1 MDSNKIN
8 ISKIETFLNEKID
21 NVVSKNTFVGSKVPD
36 KTAIPADWKDI
47 VLIDIPNGVRDFEAY
62 GQGTVLVS
70 LFARPMESG
79 RKNVAVLSKMEES
92 LNQVIKS
99 NTDKTYTLSRRL
111 TYTGYDSDID
121 WHFNTIEVI
130 IKIFKQT

>member
-8 ISKIETFLNEKID
+8 ISKIESFLNEKID

-79 RKNVAVLSKMEES
+79 RKNVAVLSKMEER

-130 IKIFKQT
+130 IKVF

>member
-79 RKNVAVLSKMEES
+79 RKNVAVLSKMEER
-92 LNQVIKS
+92 LNEVIKS

-121 WHFNTIEVI
+121 CHFNTIEVI
-130 IKIFKQT
+130 IKIF

>member
-92 LNQVIKS
+92 LNEVIKS
-99 NTDKTYTLSRRL
+99 NTNKTYTLSRRL

-130 IKIFKQT
+130 IKIF

>member
-8 ISKIETFLNEKID
+8 ISKIESFLNGKID

-92 LNQVIKS
+92 LNQVINS

-130 IKIFKQT
+130 IKVF

>member
-8 ISKIETFLNEKID
+8 ISKIETFLYEKID

-36 KTAIPADWKDI
+36 KTAIPTDWNDI
-47 VLIDIPNGVRDFEAY
+47 VLIDIPNGVRDFDAY

-79 RKNVAVLSKMEES
+79 RKNVAVLSKMEAS
-92 LNQVIKS
+92 LNEVINTSS
-99 NTDKTYTLSRRL
+99 NDTYLLKRRL
-111 TYTGYDSDID
+111 TFTGYDMNID
-121 WHFNTIEVI
+121 WHYNVIEITLTIL
-130 IKIFKQT
+130 

>member
-36 KTAIPADWKDI
+36 KTAIPTDWKDI

-79 RKNVAVLSKMEES
+79 RKNVAVLSKMEER

-130 IKIFKQT
+130 IKIF

>member
-8 ISKIETFLNEKID
+8 ISKIESFLNGKID
-21 NVVSKNTFVGSKVPD
+21 NVVSMNTFVGSKVPD
-36 KTAIPADWKDI
+36 KTAIPTDWKDI

-79 RKNVAVLSKMEES
+79 RKNVAVLSKMEEK

-130 IKIFKQT
+130 IKVF

>member
-36 KTAIPADWKDI
+36 KTSIPADWKDM

-79 RKNVAVLSKMEES
+79 RKNVAVLSRMEAS
-92 LNQVIKS
+92 LNEVIKS

-130 IKIFKQT
+130 IKIF

>member
-21 NVVSKNTFVGSKVPD
+21 NVVSKNTFVGSKVTD
-36 KTAIPADWKDI
+36 KTAIPADWKDM

-130 IKIFKQT
+130 IKIF

>member
-8 ISKIETFLNEKID
+8 ISKIESFLNGKID

-92 LNQVIKS
+92 LNQVINS
-99 NTDKTYTLSRRL
+99 NTAKTYTLSRRL

-130 IKIFKQT
+130 IKVF

>member
-8 ISKIETFLNEKID
+8 ISKIESFLNGKID

-79 RKNVAVLSKMEES
+79 RKNVAVLSKMEER

-130 IKIFKQT
+130 IKVF

>member
-62 GQGTVLVS
+62 GQETVLVS

-79 RKNVAVLSKMEES
+79 RKNVAVLSKMEER
-92 LNQVIKS
+92 LNEVIKS

-130 IKIFKQT
+130 IKIF

>member
-47 VLIDIPNGVRDFEAY
+47 VLIDIPNGVRDLEAY

-92 LNQVIKS
+92 LNEVIKS

-130 IKIFKQT
+130 IKIF

>member
-92 LNQVIKS
+92 LNEVIKS
-99 NTDKTYTLSRRL
+99 NADKTYTLSRRL

-130 IKIFKQT
+130 IKVF

>member
-36 KTAIPADWKDI
+36 KTAIPTDWKDM
-47 VLIDIPNGVRDFEAY
+47 VLIDIPNGVRDFDAF

-92 LNQVIKS
+92 LNEVIKS

-130 IKIFKQT
+130 IKIF

>member
-79 RKNVAVLSKMEES
+79 RKNVAVLSKMEER
-92 LNQVIKS
+92 LNEVIKS

-130 IKIFKQT
+130 IKIF

>member
-36 KTAIPADWKDI
+36 KTAIPADWKDM
-47 VLIDIPNGVRDFEAY
+47 VLIDIPNGIRDFEAY

-130 IKIFKQT
+130 IKVF

>member
-1 MDSNKIN
+1 MDNNKIN

-92 LNQVIKS
+92 LNEVIKS

-130 IKIFKQT
+130 IKIF

>member
-79 RKNVAVLSKMEES
+79 RKNVAVLSKMEER
-92 LNQVIKS
+92 LNEVIKS

-111 TYTGYDSDID
+111 TYTGYNSDID

-130 IKIFKQT
+130 IKIF

>member
-47 VLIDIPNGVRDFEAY
+47 VLIDIPNGVRDFDAY
-62 GQGTVLVS
+62 GQGTALVS

-92 LNQVIKS
+92 LNEVIKS

-130 IKIFKQT
+130 IKIF

>member
-1 MDSNKIN
+1 MDINKIN

-36 KTAIPADWKDI
+36 KTAIPTDWNDI
-47 VLIDIPNGVRDFEAY
+47 VLIDIPNGVRDFDAF
-62 GQGTVLVS
+62 GKGTVLVY

-79 RKNVAVLSKMEES
+79 KKNVAVLSKMEES
-92 LNQVIKS
+92 LNEIIKS

-130 IKIFKQT
+130 IKIF

>member
-8 ISKIETFLNEKID
+8 ISKIETFLYEKID

-36 KTAIPADWKDI
+36 KTAIPTDWNDI

-79 RKNVAVLSKMEES
+79 KKNVAVLSKMEES
-92 LNQVIKS
+92 LNEVIKS

-130 IKIFKQT
+130 IKVF

>member
-99 NTDKTYTLSRRL
+99 NTDKTYNLSRRL

-130 IKIFKQT
+130 IKVF